1 MYVSRRFI
9 LFTAVSITLSSQ
21 LLSCAKSR
29 AVSAHPTI
37 DTVMTAMVAKNEI
50 SGAVTLVAN
59 KDQVLHLSAV
69 GLAQREAKIP
79 MKTDAMMWI
88 ASMTKPITGVAI
100 MMLHD
105 QGKLSLDDSVKKYI
119 PEFAQLKTL
128 DGTHHD
134 ITIRQLMNHTS
145 GLAESTPD
153 ERDAAHNLADLIPGF
168 TQRPL
173 VFVPGSRWLYCQSG
187 FTTLGRIIEMVSGVD
202 YPSFLQENI
211 FNPLG
216 MVDTTFY
223 PDPVQQARLAT
234 VYRKDSYTLV
244 PDNLPKDYQPTNVGH
259 YPAPNGGL
267 FSTASDYATFCRMLL
282 NNGSLHGRTY
292 LQPSS
297 VEKLRTIST
306 GELKT
311 GFIDGSAWGLTM
323 CVVKTPQGASGTLS
337 PGSFGHGGAYG
348 TQAWIDPHK
357 ERIYILF
364 VQRQNFSNS
373 DSSDVRRVFQAAAQ
387 GVR

>member
-9 LFTAVSITLSSQ
+9 LFTAVSLTLSGS

-29 AVSAHPTI
+29 ATGAHPTI

-50 SGAVTLVAN
+50 SGAVTLVADKN
-59 KDQVLHLSAV
+59 QVLHLSAV
-69 GLAQREAKIP
+69 GMAQRESQTP
-79 MKTDAMMWI
+79 MKTDTMMWI
-88 ASMTKPITGVAI
+88 AAMTKPVTGVAI

-128 DGTHHD
+128 NGTNHD

-145 GLAESTPD
+145 GLSESTPD
-153 ERDAAHNLADLIPGF
+153 ERDAAHHLADLIPGF

-173 VFVPGSRWLYCQSG
+173 MFVPGSRWLYCQSG
-187 FTTLGRIIEMVSGVD
+187 FTTLGRLVEIISGD
-202 YPSFLQENI
+202 DFPSFVQKNI
-211 FNPLG
+211 FTPLG

-234 VYRKDSYTLV
+234 VYRKEGYTLI
-244 PDNLPKDYQPTNVGH
+244 PDNVPKDYQPTNIGR
-259 YPAPNGGL
+259 YPAPNSGL
-267 FSTASDYATFCRMLL
+267 FSTASDYAMFCRMLL
-282 NNGSLHGRTY
+282 NKGSLNGRTY

-297 VEKLRTIST
+297 VEQLRTIST

-323 CVVKTPQGASGTLS
+323 SVVKNPQGASGALS
-337 PGSFGHGGAYG
+337 PGTFGHGGAYG
-348 TQAWIDPHK
+348 TQAWIDPKK

-364 VQRQNFSNS
+364 IQRQNFSNS
-373 DSSDVRRVFQAAAQ
+373 DGSEVRRFFQAAAQ
-387 GVR
+387 GVK